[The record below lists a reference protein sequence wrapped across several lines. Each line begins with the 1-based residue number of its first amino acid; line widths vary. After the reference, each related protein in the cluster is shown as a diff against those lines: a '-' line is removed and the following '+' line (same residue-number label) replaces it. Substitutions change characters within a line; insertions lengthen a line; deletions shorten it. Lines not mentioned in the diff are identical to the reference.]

1 MATFSDWVEGARLRT
16 LPQSAAP
23 VIVGTGA
30 AVRLGAWSPARSL
43 LALGVALL
51 LQIGVNFANDYSD
64 GIRGSDDNRQGPPRL
79 TGGGLAAPR
88 TVLAAALGC
97 FGAAGALGLWLV
109 ALSGHWWLLAV
120 GAAAVAAAWFYT
132 GGPDPY
138 GYWGIGFSELMV
150 FAFFGPVATI
160 GTSYTQSAS
169 VPWWLWV
176 AGCAMGVLSVGLLT
190 VNNIRDIPGDQA
202 SGKRTLPARLG
213 QRPSRIAYA
222 ALLVGGVALAV
233 VAIPGE
239 AEVRWAIGIALL
251 ALALVP
257 IEPVARG
264 LRGRDLIP
272 PLRNTGLFTL
282 VYGLCVGILFA
293 GA

>member
-1 MATFSDWVEGARLRT
+1 MARFSDWLEGARLRT

-30 AVRLGAWSPARSL
+30 AVRLGDWSPARSL

-64 GIRGSDDNRQGPPRL
+64 GVRGADDHRQGPPRL

-97 FGAAGALGLWLV
+97 FAAAGGLGVWLV

-150 FAFFGPVATI
+150 FAFFGPVATV
-160 GTSYTQSAS
+160 GTSYVQTPA

-176 AGCAMGVLSVGLLT
+176 AGCAMGALSVALLT
-190 VNNIRDIPGDQA
+190 VNNIRDIPGDRA

-213 QRPSRIAYA
+213 QAPSRAAYA
-222 ALLVGGVALAV
+222 ALLLTGVALAV
-233 VAIPGE
+233 VSVPAG
-239 AEVRWAIGIALL
+239 ASVRWAVGVALT

-264 LRGRDLIP
+264 LRGRALIP
-272 PLRNTGLFTL
+272 PLRDTGLFTL
-282 VYGLCVGILFA
+282 VYGLVVGILFA